1 VSGQPGNTGILT
13 NRLNAQIDLRAD
25 SAVEPDLCL
34 ARGPALFQSRVV
46 QESISVVLL
55 GKQRVLK
62 LKKPVNYVS
71 LLNLDRTTTE
81 LVERIEPVNGFKPRL
96 KVALGFTNWA
106 YRLQICHCNRR
117 TEWPNSDHSGSG
129 KGNVH
134 QRGAS
139 DPRSPWQRA
148 YVERRVGTIRRAGS
162 PAND

>member
-1 VSGQPGNTGILT
+1 VPENAENGDFGHTAPLTGPQIKGNFNKIGWQGERI
-13 NRLNAQIDLRAD
+13 ACQCQFF
-25 SAVEPDLCL
+25 S
-34 ARGPALFQSRVV
+34 S
-46 QESISVVLL
+46 LL